1 MIPRESITE
10 IATVR
15 ERLQF
20 APTFVASLGKGDIM
34 DLTDAELARLEPW
47 VSEMVQNRKKG
58 DTDRITPRQAL
69 GVLAAIGV
77 VVAAVYNLAPS
88 KKETIPTTSVT
99 TGQNK

>member
-1 MIPRESITE
+1 MIPGEGITD

-34 DLTDAELARLEPW
+34 DLTDTELARLEPW

-58 DTDRITPRQAL
+58 DTDRFSPRQI
-69 GVLAAIGV
+69 VVILASVAV
-77 VVAAVYNLAPS
+77 AVAAVYNLVPP
-88 KKETIPTTSVT
+88 KKETISSPPITTRH
-99 TGQNK
+99 NK